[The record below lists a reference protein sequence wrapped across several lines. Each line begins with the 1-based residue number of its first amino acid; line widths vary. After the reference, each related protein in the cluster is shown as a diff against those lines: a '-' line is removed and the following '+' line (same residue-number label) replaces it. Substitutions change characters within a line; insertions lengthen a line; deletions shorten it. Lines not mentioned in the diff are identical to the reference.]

1 MFSGLIDELKAKISL
16 SIASLVWGGIA
27 AAAGVAALLFLSV
40 AGFLWLSQRYD
51 PITACVVLGI
61 AYVMLAAVALTVVA
75 SVRNRRPRTPPPAP
89 ASAQGQWW
97 ADPVAIMTALQV
109 VRTIG
114 ITRLLPIAVLGV
126 VAAGFMLE
134 RSAKREAQEPAE

>member
-1 MFSGLIDELKAKISL
+1 MFGFIDELKAKIRL

-27 AAAGVAALLFLSV
+27 AAAGVTGLLFLSV

-51 PITACVVLGI
+51 PVTACLVLGI
-61 AYVMLAAVALTVVA
+61 AYVVLAAVALTVVA
-75 SVRNRRPRTPPPAP
+75 SVRNRRVKIAPP
-89 ASAQGQWW
+89 ASATQPQWW
-97 ADPVAIMTALQV
+97 ADPVAIVTALQL

-114 ITRLLPIAVLGV
+114 ITRILPIAVLGAV
-126 VAAGFMLE
+126 VAGFALE

>member
-1 MFSGLIDELKAKISL
+1 MFGFIDELKAKIRL

-27 AAAGVAALLFLSV
+27 AAAGMAGLLFLSV

-51 PITACVVLGI
+51 AITACVVLGI
-61 AYVMLAAVALTVVA
+61 AYVLLAAIALTVVA
-75 SVRNRRPRTPPPAP
+75 SVRSRRPKAAPP
-89 ASAQGQWW
+89 ASAQSQWW
-97 ADPVAIMTALQV
+97 ADPVAIVTALQV

-114 ITRLLPIAVLGV
+114 IARLLPIAVLGA